1 MTITYKGYQSDF
13 GMVPADKMPKDIWAA
28 FANAPLTKV
37 GNIDARTR
45 AGKAAIE
52 AKEQLDRMIWEAWN
66 KADKQTLHKLGL
78 KYV

>member
-1 MTITYKGYQSDF
+1 MPFCGAQTKVHKAAMLISKGYQSDF
-13 GMVPADKMPKDIWAA
+13 GTVPADKIPEDI
-28 FANAPLTKV
+28 
-37 GNIDARTR
+37 GNPFTSP
-45 AGKAAIE
+45 E